1 MRKSHLLLAITLL
14 FSVCG
19 HLKAQT
25 ADPFFDQFTFEKF
38 VELLKNP
45 SGEEAE
51 NCGLSLIYTYEIEQS
66 EEDEVGGSSTVY
78 GWGIEKGRQLDYGYE
93 LKCTSPHA
101 CYFYYQEDTSRQA
114 AMCFKDKADADRFFE
129 KALQYGLVVM
139 GNSYH
144 IAAEK
149 LPNGTVTVDSFSGYD
164 IMAEITKPANDNE
177 FHAGFYV
184 ISIYFFA

>member
-1 MRKSHLLLAITLL
+1 MKKSHLLLAITLL

-25 ADPFFDQFTFEKF
+25 ANPFSDQFTFEKF

-45 SGEEAE
+45 YEGEAQQ
-51 NCGLSLIYTYEIEQS
+51 CGLTPIYFYVIEQS
-66 EEDEVGGSSTVY
+66 EEDEVGGSSSVY
-78 GWGIEKGRQLDYGYE
+78 GWGVEKGRKLEYGYE

-114 AMCFKDKADADRFFE
+114 AMCFKDKDDADRFFE
-129 KALQYGLVVM
+129 EALEYGLVVM

-144 IAAEK
+144 VATEK
-149 LPNGTVTVDSFSGYD
+149 LPGGTVTVVSFSDYN
-164 IMAEITKPANDNE
+164 IMAEITKPANNNE
-177 FHAGFYV
+177 FHPGFYV